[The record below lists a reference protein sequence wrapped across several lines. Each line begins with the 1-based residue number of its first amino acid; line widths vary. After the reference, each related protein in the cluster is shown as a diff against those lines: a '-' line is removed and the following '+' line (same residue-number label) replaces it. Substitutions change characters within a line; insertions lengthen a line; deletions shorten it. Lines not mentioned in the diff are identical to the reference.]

1 MRTLKKTLSL
11 VLVVAMVLGLCVVG
25 ASAYNKVE
33 DFTDDVSKIGT
44 AYYEAVGVLTGIGV
58 IDGMTE
64 TAFEPQ
70 GNYTREQA
78 AKIIAYM
85 QLGKDKADSLKCTVA
100 PFEDVAATRWSAGY
114 IAYCVEQG
122 IIDGMTE
129 TTFEPTGKL
138 TGFQWA
144 KMLLCA
150 VGFGVNG
157 EFTGSSWSVNTAKV
171 AHTVDLFK
179 GDLAGAD
186 HTAITREQ
194 AALYAFNVLTNVKKV
209 AYSPN
214 VTSYVYGIQGYTTV
228 NGIGST
234 LGQDVF
240 GLKKVE
246 GIVIDNE
253 GLGSSATVLSKNYS
267 TSGKFA
273 TFAAGTGI
281 DMLYH
286 AARVWYVG
294 NNSVVYTHDM
304 AKTTT
309 ANCLKISATAAELGK
324 NKSVNSFNV
333 GNAVSGSVAY
343 EYSFIDNT
351 AYAANS
357 YADVTFYYAMSA
369 LGQRNTAAATTVV
382 AGTTVKNSLIKTDIS
397 AIHNGNVIIYMK
409 AGSAYYVYAPTAT
422 TGTVKTINNVDKT
435 ITLTDG
441 TVLEGSA
448 LWNKAWTNLVLG
460 TTYAFVLDTHG
471 HFVSWS
477 TESLQSV
484 AYYTGTCRYSTAQ
497 DAWFSDYAYTA
508 QFVNVTTGEITEVP
522 VSTTWANTY
531 KITGKGQYF
540 DIGQQNLV
548 TSNYNPS
555 PVTYADSVY
564 GGKYIIRNN
573 DTTFNAGN
581 YKVTYYD
588 KNSKNWNNSVYF
600 DSANV
605 TFVIASNRGNSLVV
619 DKYEGLAALLSAYN
633 TKYNTNLS
641 SVTFKNVVMTVA
653 NNGTNYAAN
662 TVFAYDGNYSMD
674 GGVLFFPVNVSSND
688 WILDASVNGY
698 KYIGVGY
705 LNGSSQASEITVASK
720 NAYTRGFYTY
730 TVDAYGR
737 FTLSPYTAYSYVAR
751 DYKMTNIGE
760 RYWLNDGSTE
770 REIDTANVKIIDL
783 RDVSKPMA
791 IEDLKSLLNYDNV
804 SETLAYTW
812 NAAGKIDVIYVINSG
827 LVNTV
832 KVNLS
837 NALVNAG
844 WSLEQST
851 WTDLKTDGTAS
862 VTAILVNK
870 NVNLGI
876 HSDASYPVTVNG
888 TSGAAVYEAGNK
900 LKVTISNI
908 SFSGSNDV
916 VYTIDGLK
924 LTGTV
929 SVDSGLT
936 KAKLTSASTFD
947 IVLGQSINVT
957 VKDTSTPELKYEMT
971 MVINGANYETY
982 TAAANPVANAATV
995 SIYPLIWGDYTVTA
1009 FAPSYSM

>member
-11 VLVVAMVLGLCVVG
+11 VLVMVLGLCVVG

-33 DFTDDVSKIGT
+33 DFTDDVAKIGD

-129 TTFEPTGKL
+129 TTFEPT
-138 TGFQWA
+138 
-144 KMLLCA
+144 
-150 VGFGVNG
+150 VNG

-171 AHTVDLFK
+171 AHTVDLFA

-186 HTAITREQ
+186 HVALTREQ

-209 AYSPN
+209 AYSAN
-214 VTSYVYGIQGYTTV
+214 VTSYVYGIRGYTTV

-240 GLKKVE
+240 GLKNVE

-253 GLGSSATVLSKNYS
+253 GMGSKATVLSKNYS
-267 TSGKFA
+267 TTGKFA
-273 TFAAGTGI
+273 TFAADTGI

-294 NNSVVYTHDM
+294 TSTVVYTHDM

-324 NKSVNSFNV
+324 NKNVNSFKV
-333 GNAVSGSVAY
+333 GNTVSDSVAY

-382 AGTTVKNSLIKTDIS
+382 AGDTVKNSLIKTDIS
-397 AIHNGNVIIYMK
+397 AIHNGNTIIYMK

-422 TGTVKTINNVDKT
+422 TGLVKTINNSNKT
-435 ITLTDG
+435 ITLNDG
-441 TVLEGSA
+441 TVLEASA
-448 LWNKAWTNLVLG
+448 LWDGSWTKTSKHPELVLG
-460 TTYAFVLDTHG
+460 MTYAFVLDTHG
-471 HFVSWS
+471 HVITWS
-477 TESLQSV
+477 TDSLKSV
-484 AYYTGTCRYSTAQ
+484 AYFTGTCRYSTAQ

-522 VSTTWANTY
+522 VDSTWARAHWNVAGGY
-531 KITGKGQYF
+531 Y
-540 DIGQQNLV
+540 DIGQENLAK
-548 TSNYNPS
+548 SNYNPTAL
-555 PVTYADSVY
+555 TYVDNVY
-564 GGKYIIRNN
+564 GGKYIFREGA
-573 DTTFNAGN
+573 TTFNGSAYKYNYYLNGN
-581 YKVTYYD
+581 T
-588 KNSKNWNNSVYF
+588 NQNVYF
-600 DSANV
+600 DSNNV
-605 TFVIASNRGNSLVV
+605 TFVIASNKGNSLVV

-633 TKYNTNLS
+633 TKYNTGLS
-641 SVTFKNVVMTVA
+641 SATFYNVVMSVT
-653 NNGTNYAAN
+653 NNGTNYAAS
-662 TVFAYDGNYSMD
+662 TVFAFDSNYNLS
-674 GGVLFFPVNVSSND
+674 GGVLFFPVNVSAND
-688 WILDASVNGY
+688 WIRDLTVNGY
-698 KYIGVGY
+698 KYTGVGY
-705 LNGSSQASEITVASK
+705 LNGSADASEITVAAAK
-720 NAYTRGFYTY
+720 AYDRGFYTY

-851 WTDLKTDGTAS
+851 WTDLKADGTAS

-888 TSGAAVYEAGNK
+888 TSGTAVYEAGNK
-900 LKVTISNI
+900 LKVVISGI
-908 SFSGSNDV
+908 SFSSSNDV

-929 SVDSGLT
+929 SVDSSLT
-936 KAKLTSASTFD
+936 NDKLTSAGTFD
-947 IVLGQSINVT
+947 IVLGQAINVT

-982 TAAANPVANAATV
+982 TVAANPVANAATV